1 MLVVL
6 SWETIHIIGNIVIKE
21 SVKMS
26 QSNYLQLAVIN
37 THVSVVKVIIS
48 SSNNYY
54 AYSYPELSL
63 LAAFCVRSLGDKDR
77 YYWESPILH
86 TLTCLLFTCW
96 HFKLMCAF
104 YRERLNCIH
113 SFCGE
118 RPDKKKP
125 VLTMPREIKLFNCF
139 TSSLL
144 TGWPNV

>member
-1 MLVVL
+1 V
-6 SWETIHIIGNIVIKE
+6 SA
-21 SVKMS
+21 VK
-26 QSNYLQLAVIN
+26 I
-37 THVSVVKVIIS
+37 IIS
-48 SSNNYY
+48 SSNNDYS
-54 AYSYPELSL
+54 YSYPELSL
-63 LAAFCVRSLGDKDR
+63 FAAFYVRSLGDKDR

-118 RPDKKKP
+118 RPDKKP
-125 VLTMPREIKLFNCF
+125 VFTMPWEIKLFNCF

-144 TGWPNV
+144 TGWPNVLRYNDELKWYESRQVDWKRFDKSGALIV